1 MERIMLRKA
10 KIIRDIENIEE
21 ELNNVKIG
29 VLSYF
34 NSDEEKVVQIA
45 TTFVYIDKN
54 LYFILDSSE
63 ERFDNITPQTN
74 LRFIIHRE
82 LPYAEENSYYNYL
95 EISCVGF
102 FKAVDNSTLIDSI
115 CEEFNLKYQNCGN
128 KENLHS
134 LLKTE
139 SVKIVMLNTEEIQAS
154 EVSRG

>member
-1 MERIMLRKA
+1 MLRKVR
-10 KIIRDIENIEE
+10 IIRDIDNIEE
-21 ELNNVKIG
+21 ELNNIKIG
-29 VLSYF
+29 VLSYY

-82 LPYAEENSYYNYL
+82 LPHAQDDEYYNYM
-95 EISCVGF
+95 EISCVGY
-102 FKAVDNSTLIDSI
+102 FKSVDNKSLIDSI
-115 CEEFNLKYQNCGN
+115 CDRFNSKYSNCAD
-128 KENLHS
+128 KKNLHS
-134 LLKTE
+134 LLKSE

>member
-1 MERIMLRKA
+1 MLRKI
-10 KIIRDIENIEE
+10 KILRDIENIED

-29 VLSYF
+29 VLSYY

-63 ERFDNITPQTN
+63 ERFDNITPQTK

-82 LPYAEENSYYNYL
+82 HPHSNGNGSYNYL

-102 FKAVDNSTLIDSI
+102 FKAVENTSLIDRI
-115 CEEFNLKYQNCGN
+115 CEEFNLKYENCGN
-128 KENLHS
+128 NENLHS
-134 LLKTE
+134 LLE
-139 SVKIVMLNTEEIQAS
+139 AGSVKIVMLNTEEIQAS